1 MFVCFCLVILKE
13 RLIWFMG
20 WEVVFLGQT
29 GSIAFEVEHGGVR
42 TNVIEEVAHLMAT
55 RRQKERR

>member
-1 MFVCFCLVILKE
+1 
-13 RLIWFMG
+13 MG

-29 GSIAFEVEHGGVR
+29 GSIAFEVEHGGER